1 MLSQIDTIL
10 FPDECE
16 ILEVAKNRYVYP
28 IHKNG
33 STSLHNSG
41 FRKLAQSEIGK
52 LDIIEVFV
60 RDPIERYVSGV
71 SKFINDSDFDYYTVL
86 HFVENYLFLNNHY
99 APQFY
104 WLLNLQRFTQAK
116 MLLRPVSELCTV
128 TKLHDNQSETNKLV
142 SPTDKVE
149 FYMKLDQVLV
159 GELLG
164 RTVTFKQIVQTIKH
178 RYPEVYKEVVQR
190 SIDLCNVLV

>member
-116 MLLRPVSELCTV
+116 ILLRPVSDLQTV
-128 TKLHDNQSETNKLV
+128 THLHDNQSEKNKLV
-142 SPTDKVE
+142 TINDKVE

-178 RYPEVYKEVVQR
+178 RYPEVYKEVIQR